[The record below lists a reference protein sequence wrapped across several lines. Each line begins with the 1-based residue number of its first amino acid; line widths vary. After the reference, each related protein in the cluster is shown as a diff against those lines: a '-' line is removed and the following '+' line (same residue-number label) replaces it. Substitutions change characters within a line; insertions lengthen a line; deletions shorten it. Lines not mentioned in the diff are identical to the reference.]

1 MDPGREAVMPEV
13 PEVVR
18 RGRVAGFRAGLRF
31 LRSDGGYHAAALTY
45 YLILALFPAGA
56 LIYALLGI
64 FGAESAVDDAAEE
77 LAQRG
82 FDRQY
87 VNAVR
92 ETIKSAVTQRSDE
105 AWIVVAISVVAAL
118 YVASQWV
125 RGVGRGLD
133 AVLERPHASTGLGR
147 QLRDALAL
155 VLLFSGAVLL
165 QFGGSR
171 IATGVL
177 GEGFP
182 LWQVAAYLL
191 AAIAGACA
199 YAYIYAFVAAPPR
212 PPRDAI
218 AAASVASM
226 LLWIAA
232 TIGFRMYAERWPGYD
247 TTYGVFATLIVGL
260 IWLWLTNVSVLLG
273 GAFAHEWANAAGPVP
288 AYADRR

>member
-1 MDPGREAVMPEV
+1 MTGR
-13 PEVVR
+13 
-18 RGRVAGFRAGLRF
+18 AGDGPARLGGGLQAGLRF
-31 LRSDGGYHAAALTY
+31 LRTDGGYHAAALTY

-92 ETIKSAVTQRSDE
+92 ETIESAVTQRSHE

-118 YVASQWV
+118 HVASQWV
-125 RGVGRGLD
+125 RGVGRGVD
-133 AVLERPHASTGLGR
+133 AVLERPHASTGLGP

-177 GEGFP
+177 GEGFT

-191 AAIAGACA
+191 AAIAGRAPTPTSTRSSPRRRARRATRLRRPRWRACSSGS
-199 YAYIYAFVAAPPR
+199 P
-212 PPRDAI
+212 
-218 AAASVASM
+218 
-226 LLWIAA
+226 
-232 TIGFRMYAERWPGYD
+232 
-247 TTYGVFATLIVGL
+247 
-260 IWLWLTNVSVLLG
+260 
-273 GAFAHEWANAAGPVP
+273 
-288 AYADRR
+288 

>member
-1 MDPGREAVMPEV
+1 MLDV
-13 PEVVR
+13 PEMIR
-18 RGRVAGFRAGLRF
+18 RGPVAGFMAGLRF

-45 YLILALFPAGA
+45 YLILALFPTGA

-82 FDRQY
+82 FDRHY

-92 ETIKSAVTQRSDE
+92 ETIESAVTQRSHE

-133 AVLERPHASTGLGR
+133 AVLERPHTSTGLGR

-165 QFGGSR
+165 QFGAAGSR
-171 IATGVL
+171 
-177 GEGFP
+177 
-182 LWQVAAYLL
+182 
-191 AAIAGACA
+191 
-199 YAYIYAFVAAPPR
+199 
-212 PPRDAI
+212 
-218 AAASVASM
+218 
-226 LLWIAA
+226 
-232 TIGFRMYAERWPGYD
+232 
-247 TTYGVFATLIVGL
+247 
-260 IWLWLTNVSVLLG
+260 
-273 GAFAHEWANAAGPVP
+273 P
-288 AYADRR
+288 A

>member
-1 MDPGREAVMPEV
+1 MLDV
-13 PEVVR
+13 PELVR
-18 RGRVAGFRAGLRF
+18 RGPVAGFRAGLRF

-64 FGAESAVDDAAEE
+64 FGAESAVDDGADE

-92 ETIKSAVTQRSDE
+92 ETIESAVTQRSDE

-171 IATGVL
+171 IATGVF

-199 YAYIYAFVAAPPR
+199 YAYIYAVVAAPPR

-218 AAASVASM
+218 VAASVASM
-226 LLWIAA
+226 LLWIAV
-232 TIGFRMYAERWPGYD
+232 TIGFRMFAERWPGYD
-247 TTYGVFATLIVGL
+247 TNYGVFATLIVGL

-273 GAFAHEWANAAGPVP
+273 GAFAHECANAASPVP
-288 AYADRR
+288 AHADRR